1 MALVTL
7 RGYVDHI
14 IYSNPDN
21 GYTVLELVCNGE
33 VLTLTGSMGGISEG
47 ESISAEGEFV
57 THPSYGEQF
66 AVSRFEITEPEDLD
80 SIERYLSFGGI
91 KGIGR
96 AMAARIVK
104 HFKYDTLRVLDEEP
118 ERLAE
123 IKGISP
129 RGASLIAEQVAEKR
143 ELRQAMMF
151 LQKYG
156 ISYALAVKIYDA
168 YGPELYSIVE
178 TNPYRIADDIP
189 GVGFKIA
196 DGIADKIGIAFDS
209 DFRIRSG
216 IYYVLLNAVNHGHV
230 YLPMELL
237 LTQAQALLNVPAE
250 LMDKHVM
257 DLVIDKRVM
266 LKKVEDETRVYAAVY
281 YYMEQ
286 NVARMLLM
294 LNGHV
299 DGMDEEV
306 TAELDRITAAEGLDA
321 DEQQYKAVCSALT
334 HGVTVITGGPGTGK
348 TTTINAIIKLF
359 EHRGKTLK
367 LAAPTGRAAKRM
379 TEATGHDAMTIHRLL
394 EFVGSPEGDDASV
407 HFEKNEANPLEADVV
422 IIDEVS
428 MVDIFLM
435 NALLKAVPPWARLI
449 LVGDVNQLPSV
460 GPGNVLADMVDSGLF
475 EVVRLNRIFRQSEAG
490 DIVINAH
497 RICNGE
503 PVDTEKKSRDFVF
516 VRRNE
521 SGRVLGAVCTLLK
534 EKLPAY
540 LKVQPQQIQVL
551 TPMRKGALGVENL
564 NVVLQ
569 EALNPPS
576 KDKRE
581 MSMPWGVFREGDK
594 VMQIRNDYQ
603 REWDVKNDAGFTTE
617 HGAGIFNGDIGTVL
631 EINHFAEE
639 LTLEFD
645 EGRRAVYAFKDTE
658 EIELAYAVTV
668 HKSQGSEYPAVVI
681 PLISGPR
688 PLMNRNLIYTAVTR
702 AKECV
707 CIVGIPETFL
717 VMAAN
722 DEEQKRYSGL
732 CDFLKELSEWEEY

>member
-33 VLTLTGSMGGISEG
+33 VLTLTGSMGNVSEG

-66 AVSRFEITEPEDLD
+66 SVSRFEITEPEDLD

-91 KGIGR
+91 KGIGK

-104 HFKYDTLRVLDEEP
+104 HFKFDTLRVLDEEP

-129 RGASLIAEQVAEKR
+129 RGAALIAEQVAEKR
-143 ELRQAMMF
+143 DLRQAMMF

-156 ISYALAVKIYDA
+156 ISYALANKIYDL

-196 DGIADKIGIAFDS
+196 DEIAKKTGIAFDS

-216 IYYVLLNAVNHGHV
+216 ICYVLLNAVSRGHV
-230 YLPMELL
+230 YLPMDLL
-237 LTQAQALLNVPAE
+237 LNQAQALLGVPAE
-250 LMDKHVM
+250 IMDRHVM

-266 LKKVEDETRVYAAVY
+266 LKRIGDESRVYAAAY

-286 NVARMLLM
+286 AVARMLLT
-294 LNGHV
+294 LNGHEDAE
-299 DGMDEEV
+299 DG
-306 TAELDRITAAEGLDA
+306 ELDEQIRRITSEEGLDA
-321 DEQQYKAVCSALT
+321 DEQQFAAVHSALT

-348 TTTINAIIKLF
+348 TTTINAVIRLF
-359 EHRGKTLK
+359 EQRGKTIK

-379 TEATGHDAMTIHRLL
+379 TEATGRDAMTIHRLL
-394 EFVGSPEGDDASV
+394 EFMGSPGDDDAAV
-407 HFEKNEANPLEADVV
+407 HFERNEMNLLEADVV
-422 IIDEVS
+422 IIDEAS

-435 NALLKAVPPWARLI
+435 NALLKAVPPWAKLI
-449 LVGDVNQLPSV
+449 LVGDANQLPSV
-460 GPGNVLADMVDSGLF
+460 GPGNVLGDMLDSGLF

-490 DIVINAH
+490 DIVLNAH

-516 VRRNE
+516 VRRYE
-521 SGRVLGAVCTLLK
+521 SGRVLGAVSTLLK

-540 LKVQPQQIQVL
+540 LGVQPQQIQVL

-564 NVVLQ
+564 NAVLQ
-569 EALNPPS
+569 AVLNPPS
-576 KDKRE
+576 RNKRE
-581 MSMPWGVFREGDK
+581 MAMPWGVFREGDK
-594 VMQIRNDYQ
+594 VMQTRNDYQ
-603 REWDVKNDAGFTTE
+603 REWDVKNDAGFVTD
-617 HGAGIFNGDIGTVL
+617 HGTGIFNGDIGTVL
-631 EINHFAEE
+631 DINHFAEE
-639 LTLEFD
+639 MTLEFD
-645 EGRRAVYAFKDTE
+645 EGRRAVYPFRETE
-658 EIELAYAVTV
+658 EIELAYAITV

-702 AKECV
+702 AKNCV
-707 CIVGIPETFL
+707 CIVGVPETFL
-717 VMAAN
+717 AMAAN

-732 CDFLKELSEWEEY
+732 CDFLKELSEWETF

>member
-21 GYTVLELVCNGE
+21 GYTVLELVCNGD
-33 VLTLTGSMGGISEG
+33 VLTLTGQMGGISEG
-47 ESISAEGEFV
+47 ESISAEGEYV

-123 IKGISP
+123 IRGISP
-129 RGASLIAEQVAEKR
+129 RGAALIAEQVAEKR
-143 ELRQAMMF
+143 DLRQAMMF

-156 ISYALAVKIYDA
+156 ISYALAGKIYDL
-168 YGPELYSIVE
+168 YGPELYTVVE

-196 DGIADKIGIAFDS
+196 DGIAQKSGIAFDS

-216 IYYVLLNAVNHGHV
+216 IYYVLLNAVSQGHV
-230 YLPMELL
+230 YLPLDVLL
-237 LTQAQALLNVPAE
+237 EQAQALLSVPAE
-250 LMDKHVM
+250 YMDKHVM
-257 DLVIDKRVM
+257 DLVMDGRVTV
-266 LKKVEDETRVYAAVY
+266 KTAGEERRVYAAVY
-281 YYMEQ
+281 YHMEQ
-286 NVARMLLM
+286 NVARMLLT
-294 LNGHV
+294 LNGRV
-299 DGMDEEV
+299 EPEEAEI
-306 TAELDRITAAEGLDA
+306 TAQLDRITAKEGLDA
-321 DEQQYKAVCSALT
+321 DAQQYKAVRSALT

-348 TTTINAIIKLF
+348 TTTINAIIRLF
-359 EHRGKTLK
+359 EERNNTVK

-379 TEATGHDAMTIHRLL
+379 TETTGREAMTIHRLL
-394 EFVGSPEGDDASV
+394 EFVGSPEDDAPV
-407 HFEKNEANPLEADVV
+407 RFERNEDSPLEADVV
-422 IIDEVS
+422 IIDEAS

-435 NALLKAVPPWARLI
+435 HALLKAVPPWAKLI
-449 LVGDVNQLPSV
+449 LVGDANQLPSV
-460 GPGNVLADMVDSGLF
+460 GPGNVLADLIRSGLF
-475 EVVRLNRIFRQSEAG
+475 EVVRLDRIFRQEEAG

-497 RICNGE
+497 RIRNGE
-503 PVDTEKKSRDFVF
+503 PVDVEKKSRDFLF
-516 VRRNE
+516 VRRYE

-540 LKVQPQQIQVL
+540 LSVEPQQIQVL

-564 NVVLQ
+564 NAVLQ
-569 EALNPPS
+569 QALNPPA
-576 KDKRE
+576 KDRRE

-594 VMQIRNDYQ
+594 VMQTRNDYQ
-603 REWDVKNDAGFTTE
+603 REWDVRNDAGFAAD
-617 HGAGIFNGDIGTVL
+617 HGTGIFNGDIGTVL

-639 LTLEFD
+639 MTVEFD
-645 EGRRAVYAFKDTE
+645 EGRRAVYPFRETE
-658 EIELAYAVTV
+658 ALELAYAVTV

-702 AKECV
+702 ARRCV
-707 CIVGIPETFL
+707 CIVGVPETFL
-717 VMAAN
+717 AMAKN

-732 CDFLKELSEWEEY
+732 CDLLKELSQWEQY